1 MSWIIAK
8 DEKNGLLDTF
18 SGAAAAYSL
27 RNLQGRSGK
36 DSAVIRV
43 RRSSD
48 NTESD
53 FTATEVS
60 DGTLAAWVG
69 AGNDGFVRT
78 WYDQSG
84 NGRHAT
90 QASTARQPQ
99 IVSNGVLLAKN
110 LRPTINFDGS
120 DDFLTNTTAINQQI
134 TLFIVCSTD
143 ITPPSV
149 PIVAFDG
156 NTTTTSRNI
165 FSVNNTTRNLGMF
178 AGVPLNMTSAAPAV
192 DTLFLGYGLFN
203 TTQSEVAF
211 NGLVGATGNAGSQV
225 LDLGWRIGAERAL
238 VSGFQW
244 DGKISEV
251 VFWAANQSSNRVGI
265 EANINAHYSIY

>member
-36 DSAVIRV
+36 DSAIVRV

-84 NGRHAT
+84 NSQDAIQLT
-90 QASTARQPQ
+90 AANQPKIVDSASGLILENGKPG
-99 IVSNGVLLAKN
+99 VS
-110 LRPTINFDGS
+110 FDGS
-120 DDFLTNTTAINQQI
+120 DDFLQAASVSVSQPATIVTVVKKLNPSHYFDGATSRI
-134 TLFIVCSTD
+134 TLFGSTTELYL
-143 ITPPSV
+143 IAGASQIGPV
-149 PIVAFDG
+149 NI
-156 NTTTTSRNI
+156 NTAAQFLFFVTADTTDA
-165 FSVNNTTRNLGMF
+165 VF
-178 AGVPLNMTSAAPAV
+178 ANSSQQLS
-192 DTLFLGYGLFN
+192 
-203 TTQSEVAF
+203 
-211 NGLVGATGNAGSQV
+211 GNAGSAA
-225 LDLGWRIGAERAL
+225 LTSLLLGRQTTGL
-238 VSGFQW
+238 NY
-244 DGKISEV
+244 
-251 VFWAANQSSNRVGI
+251 ANQTMQDFIIYPNNQSANRASI
-265 EANINAHYSIY
+265 EANINAHYSIYP

>member
-1 MSWIIAK
+1 MSWIITGSQ
-8 DEKNGLLDTF
+8 KNKGLLDEF

-27 RNLQGRSGK
+27 RNLSLL
-36 DSAVIRV
+36 SSPAVVRV
-43 RRSSD
+43 RRSND
-48 NTESD
+48 NAEQD

-69 AGNDGFVRT
+69 AGNNGFVPT

-90 QASTARQPQ
+90 QASAAGQPQ

-110 LRPTINFDGS
+110 LRPTMNFDGS
-120 DDFLTNTTAINQQI
+120 NDFLANTTAINQQI

-143 ITPPSV
+143 ITPSSV

-156 NTTTTSRNI
+156 NTTLTSRNT
-165 FSVNNTTRNLGMF
+165 FFVSTTTRNVGIGG
-178 AGVPLNMTSAAPAV
+178 GVVLNMTSAAPAV

-238 VSGFQW
+238 VGGYQW

-251 VFWAANQSSNRVGI
+251 VFWAANQSVNRTGI
-265 EANINAHYSIY
+265 ESDINAHYNIY